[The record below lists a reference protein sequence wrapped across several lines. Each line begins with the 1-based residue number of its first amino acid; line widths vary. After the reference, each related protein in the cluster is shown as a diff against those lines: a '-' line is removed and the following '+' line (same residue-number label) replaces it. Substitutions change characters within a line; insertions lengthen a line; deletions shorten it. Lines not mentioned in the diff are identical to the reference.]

1 MAKRLVMVR
10 HGETDW
16 NAAGRLQG
24 QVDIPLNEAG
34 KAQAREAGEALARR
48 AAEEGFVWD
57 AVASSPLGR
66 AVESAELIAEA
77 LGLEL
82 GDQDDDLVERA
93 YGELEGRVGA
103 EMDDEERQRLIVT
116 AEPEAQVAT
125 RGAAALA
132 RIAAH
137 HPGGNVVVVAHGTLI
152 RLTANRIL
160 DQKTPR
166 IPNGVAVEIDA
177 ARLAEFV
184 ASTGSNTPG
193 TAEESEH
200 QPTP

>member
-24 QVDIPLNEAG
+24 QVDIPLNETG

-48 AAEEGFVWD
+48 AAEEGFTWEI
-57 AVASSPLGR
+57 VATSPLGR
-66 AVESAELIAEA
+66 AVESAELIAEV
-77 LGLEL
+77 LGVEV

-93 YGELEGRVGA
+93 YGELEGLVGA
-103 EMDDEERQRLIVT
+103 ELDDHERQRLIVT
-116 AEPEAQVAT
+116 AEPEEQVAE

-132 RIAAH
+132 RIAGH
-137 HPGGNVVVVAHGTLI
+137 YPDGNVVVVAHGTLI

-184 ASTGSNTPG
+184 ESTRRETP
-193 TAEESEH
+193 
-200 QPTP
+200 QPTGETEQQPAS